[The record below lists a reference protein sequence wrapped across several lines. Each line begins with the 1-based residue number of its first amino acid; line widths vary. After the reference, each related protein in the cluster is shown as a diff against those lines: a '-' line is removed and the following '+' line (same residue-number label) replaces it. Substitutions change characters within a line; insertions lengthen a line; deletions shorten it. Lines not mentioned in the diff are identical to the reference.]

1 MVVGTQPLPGLP
13 GTRPLAWSAQGAR
26 RMTQAGWPGPMG
38 REVACRGA
46 EDGPAPIRVELGDR
60 RLAGGGPQR
69 RSGQWLPRCRP
80 PLRSCA
86 GPWTSPGLT
95 EWQPARSLPDQLPVP
110 PSLRETLQP
119 LPTGEPLCA
128 AGRLP
133 EASLRPEWPVVGLP
147 GQVAGALPCPPQP
160 HLMRGP
166 PPTSLLKLPWAAWQA
181 SLLQPSPK
189 AKCF

>member
-1 MVVGTQPLPGLP
+1 MGTQPLPGLP